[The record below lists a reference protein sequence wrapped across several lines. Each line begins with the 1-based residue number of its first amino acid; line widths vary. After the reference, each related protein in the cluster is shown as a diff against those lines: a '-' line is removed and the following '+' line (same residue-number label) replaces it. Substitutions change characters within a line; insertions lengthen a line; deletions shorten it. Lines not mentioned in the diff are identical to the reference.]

1 MIMQGE
7 QKTKKRIILWAAVA
21 ALALLLGIGAYGLF
35 GSQTSRGYRDYTIQ
49 KEQYY
54 VEYSDQYDYWDVITV
69 EYPVLQ
75 GVDGEQAEAVN
86 QIFYDTAMDKVNYW
100 HLFPDEEVKAL
111 QEEYSLYCSDVRCD
125 VTFHSQYL
133 VSVAFR
139 ETYAPI
145 SPVYYVHMTQRSAN
159 VNLLTGEAY
168 ELLDILQ
175 VNDDFMELWCRKAS
189 EDYEDVIYND
199 EDTRETFR
207 QWFLGED
214 EELKEYYMFRPFF
227 YVMEEGDFVVGL
239 AVDPNVKTVVHN
251 LALDT
256 SFGARLT
263 AQELA
268 PYRTESEFWEWYEK
282 SQTTGEV
289 LPCENLEDNLWLGED
304 SSVWDY
310 LGR

>member
-1 MIMQGE
+1 MQGE

-21 ALALLLGIGAYGLF
+21 ALALLLGISAYGLF

-69 EYPVLQ
+69 EYPALQ

-189 EDYEDVIYND
+189 EDYVDVIYND

-256 SFGARLT
+256 SFGTRLT

-268 PYRTESEFWEWYEK
+268 PYRTGSEFWEWYEK
-282 SQTTGEV
+282 SQTAGEV
-289 LPCENLEDNLWLGED
+289 LPCENLEENLWLGED